1 MFKQTNKQNHPLRH
15 NQGAVC
21 RESALQTL
29 LRLCSALL
37 RVSSAGGVWGWAGAG
52 PEVLDLYSPFPS
64 TILLYHLMAWGLAAL
79 LSVEGALML
88 YYPSM
93 TR

>member
-1 MFKQTNKQNHPLRH
+1 MCFP
-15 NQGAVC
+15 
-21 RESALQTL
+21 
-29 LRLCSALL
+29 
-37 RVSSAGGVWGWAGAG
+37 SAGGVWGWAGAG
-52 PEVLDLYSPFPS
+52 PEVLHLYSPSPS

-88 YYPSM
+88 YYPSL